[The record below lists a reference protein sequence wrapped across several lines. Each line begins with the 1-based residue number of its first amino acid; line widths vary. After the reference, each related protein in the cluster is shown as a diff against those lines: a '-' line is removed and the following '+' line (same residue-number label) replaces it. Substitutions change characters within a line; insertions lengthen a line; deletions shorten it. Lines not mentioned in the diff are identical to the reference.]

1 MTATLTR
8 AIAQSDTRIANTKY
22 GPRLVCDFRTI
33 DGEEIT
39 LWKSTDDVAM
49 ADIKRNQ
56 SVQLVK
62 DSKGWNLLR
71 EPAPSKPD
79 MPSSVRLPIPPS
91 LGMEADELKP
101 ETKRAI
107 AAYVEQLGDLYAYCH
122 RTAQSKLG
130 EETDPFVLS
139 DATRELF
146 QAARDR
152 FGA

>member
-1 MTATLTR
+1 MTATLTS
-8 AIAQSDTRIANTKY
+8 AVAQGDSRIANTKY

-33 DGEEIT
+33 DGEDIT
-39 LWKSTDDVAM
+39 LWKSTDDTALANV
-49 ADIKRNQ
+49 KRNQ
-56 SVQLVK
+56 SVQLMK
-62 DSKGWNLLR
+62 DSKGWNLFK
-71 EPAPSKPD
+71 EEAPSQPNTLRPVCIPGA
-79 MPSSVRLPIPPS
+79 PSTEMGAEEMTP
-91 LGMEADELKP
+91 EA
-101 ETKRAI
+101 KRAI